1 MVLSKVEIA
10 ERTLEV
16 FARSGVPDVEEL
28 LGWLTEDVELRSA
41 IVGGAS
47 GSTYHGHDG
56 VRQWAREVDEA
67 FDELRMLPH
76 EFSEVGDLVVALGH
90 VQARGGASGLVLDV
104 AIGWV
109 VSVRNGKAATLHG
122 YLDHAEALAAA
133 RAGSN

>member
-1 MVLSKVEIA
+1 MALSKVEIV
-10 ERTLEV
+10 ERTLEA

-28 LGWLTEDVELRSA
+28 IGWLTEDVELRSA

-76 EFSEVGDLVVALGH
+76 DFSEVGDLVVGLGH

-104 AIGWV
+104 PIGWV
-109 VSVRNGKAATLHG
+109 LSIRDGKVASLHG

-133 RAGSN
+133 RAAAN